1 MLMNT
6 GDPLGIDRTDVDAR
20 LRIQQADNAY
30 ELIER
35 LRARREA
42 LGWSQAAVARRMNR
56 DPAVVSNI
64 ERLGADPRW
73 SSVRRYASALG
84 VLIEYEFTPQEVFEL
99 TEAAGAN
106 MEDRLPDVDDVAAA
120 ASLLAAR

>member
-1 MLMNT
+1 MVMNT
-6 GDPLGIDRTDVDAR
+6 DDPLGIDRTDVDAR

-84 VLIEYEFTPQEVFEL
+84 VLIEYEYTPREVFEL
-99 TEAAGAN
+99 TQAASVDMDDHA
-106 MEDRLPDVDDVAAA
+106 PDVDDLAAA
-120 ASLLAAR
+120 KSLLAAR